1 MMKFSG
7 RTARRQAAGYC
18 LLAGLAF
25 TTIAAPTAFAAPD
38 CSAAGVAGTVSSVTG
53 SANQYLG
60 SHQGANAVV
69 TAAKNEPRPQAETD
83 LRNYFTAHPQE
94 YVELRGILAPIGDT
108 QRQCNTTVLSPDLES
123 AYNEFMAG

>member
-1 MMKFSG
+1 MTKFSG
-7 RTARRQAAGYC
+7 RNARRQAAGYC
-18 LLAGLAF
+18 LLAGLAS
-25 TTIAAPTAFAAPD
+25 TTIAAPTALAAPD

-60 SHQGANAVV
+60 SHPGANAVV
-69 TAAKNEPRPQAETD
+69 TAAKSEPRPQAETD